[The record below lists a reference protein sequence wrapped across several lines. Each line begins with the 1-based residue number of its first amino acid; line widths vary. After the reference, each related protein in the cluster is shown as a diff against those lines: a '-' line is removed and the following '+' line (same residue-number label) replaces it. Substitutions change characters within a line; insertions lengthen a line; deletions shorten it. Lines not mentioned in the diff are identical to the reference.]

1 MALPSIETETNA
13 VDQTQTAIDKL
24 GKSIMEK
31 ASMSIQGA
39 TKAIIPNIPKMINEL
54 TMDLE
59 KGPINSFT
67 KVIVK
72 LEKMVESLG
81 LDLRSY
87 NEDLADMLQQREKK
101 AVESEKTVADLRQQ
115 NIIARVNKETK
126 EVEVLTRSQ
135 IRIEEKLMKK
145 QTDRIAVLQKSI
157 EKDRRAIQDK
167 DKLSNQEKNVV
178 RKRIVANTEALTNL
192 EAKRDETAGTL
203 NTTADT
209 GRAKPL
215 PMFVEQLKDA
225 FMEPFAAIS
234 ESFNM
239 LKETGKGSAE
249 LVNFLTGGIF
259 LKAFKGLTRGIKA
272 IGGFFTLARLALVA
286 KFALIIGAITFV
298 ATKIK
303 SIVGFFQ
310 KIIDWFRNS
319 YVGKLLGLS
328 KETPEEKAEREQ
340 KSKDF
345 GLNDGMELLDDH
357 YKQDIPKAEMKSM
370 DNTDATDIAPQGEGN
385 EVKEKVKSFFRSLL
399 EKASNVK
406 DKAVEFASLNK
417 EKATGGTVVINNA
430 PTTVSQNQSGTVVS
444 GYVDNKQDDT
454 IINTSS
460 NNWRDI

>member
-13 VDQTQTAIDKL
+13 VDQTQSAIDKL

-87 NEDLADMLQQREKK
+87 NEDLADMLQQREQK

-157 EKDRRAIQDK
+157 EKDRRALQEK

-178 RKRIVANTEALTNL
+178 RKRIVANTEALTKL
-192 EAKRDETAGTL
+192 EGQRDERASTL

-209 GRAKPL
+209 GRSKPL

-225 FMEPFAAIS
+225 FMEPFAAIR

-249 LVNFLTGGIF
+249 LVNFLTGGLF
-259 LKAFKGLTRGIKA
+259 LKAFKGLTRGVKA
-272 IGGFFTLARLALVA
+272 IGAFFTLARLALA
-286 KFALIIGAITFV
+286 GKFALIIGAITFV

-340 KSKDF
+340 KSENF

-370 DNTDATDIAPQGEGN
+370 ENTDATDIVPKN
-385 EVKEKVKSFFRSLL
+385 ENESKVKSFFKNLF
-399 EKASNVK
+399 EKATNMK
-406 DKAVEFASLNK
+406 DKAVEFAGLNK
-417 EKATGGTVVINNA
+417 DGALNNQTVVINNA

-460 NNWRDI
+460 NNWRDV

>member
-13 VDQTQTAIDKL
+13 VDQTQSAIDKL

-87 NEDLADMLQQREKK
+87 NEDLADMLQQREQK

-145 QTDRIAVLQKSI
+145 QTDRIAVLQKSL
-157 EKDRRAIQDK
+157 EKDRRALQEK

-319 YVGKLLGLS
+319 RIGKLLGLS
-328 KETPEEKAEREQ
+328 KETPEEKAEREY
-340 KSKDF
+340 KSEQF

-357 YKQDIPKAEMKSM
+357 YKDVPKAEMKSM
-370 DNTDATDIAPQGEGN
+370 DNTDSTEIAPQGDN

-406 DKAVEFASLNK
+406 DKAIEFASLNK
-417 EKATGGTVVINNA
+417 DKATGGTVVINNA

>member
-13 VDQTQTAIDKL
+13 VDQTQSAIDKL

-87 NEDLADMLQQREKK
+87 NEDLADMLQQREQK

-178 RKRIVANTEALTNL
+178 RKRIVANTEALTKL
-192 EAKRDETAGTL
+192 EGQRDETAGTL

-209 GRAKPL
+209 GRSKPL

-225 FMEPFAAIS
+225 FMEPFSAIS

-259 LKAFKGLTRGIKA
+259 LKAFKGLTRGLKA

-319 YVGKLLGLS
+319 RIGKLLGLS
-328 KETPEEKAEREQ
+328 KETPEEKAEREY
-340 KSKDF
+340 KSEQF

-357 YKQDIPKAEMKSM
+357 YKDVPKAEMKSM
-370 DNTDATDIAPQGEGN
+370 ENTDSTEIAPQGDN

>member
-13 VDQTQTAIDKL
+13 VDQTQSAIDKL

-87 NEDLADMLQQREKK
+87 NEDLADMLQQREQK

-145 QTDRIAVLQKSI
+145 QTDRIAVLQKSL
-157 EKDRRAIQDK
+157 EKDRRALQEK

-319 YVGKLLGLS
+319 RIGKLLGLS
-328 KETPEEKAEREQ
+328 KETPEEKAEREY
-340 KSKDF
+340 KSEQF

-357 YKQDIPKAEMKSM
+357 YKDVPKAEMKSM
-370 DNTDATDIAPQGEGN
+370 DNTDSTEIAPQGDN

>member
-13 VDQTQTAIDKL
+13 VDQTQSAIDKL

-87 NEDLADMLQQREKK
+87 NEDLADMLQQREQK

-157 EKDRRAIQDK
+157 EKDRRALQEK

-178 RKRIVANTEALTNL
+178 RKRIVANTEALTKL
-192 EAKRDETAGTL
+192 EGQRDETAGTL

-225 FMEPFAAIS
+225 FMEPFAAIR

-249 LVNFLTGGIF
+249 LVNFLTGGLF
-259 LKAFKGLTRGIKA
+259 LKAFKGLTTGVKA
-272 IGGFFTLARLALVA
+272 IGSFFTLARLALVG

-319 YVGKLLGLS
+319 RIGKLLGLS
-328 KETPEEKAEREQ
+328 KETPEEKAEREY
-340 KSKDF
+340 KSEQF

-370 DNTDATDIAPQGEGN
+370 ENTDATDIVPQN
-385 EVKEKVKSFFRSLL
+385 ENESKVKSFFKNLFQ
-399 EKASNVK
+399 KATDMK

-417 EKATGGTVVINNA
+417 DGALNNQTVVINNA

>member
-13 VDQTQTAIDKL
+13 VDQTQSAIDKL

-87 NEDLADMLQQREKK
+87 NEDLADMLQQREQK

-157 EKDRRAIQDK
+157 EKDRRALQEK

-225 FMEPFAAIS
+225 FMEPFAAIR

-259 LKAFKGLTRGIKA
+259 LKAFKGLTKGVKA
-272 IGGFFTLARLALVA
+272 IGAFFTLARLALA
-286 KFALIIGAITFV
+286 GKFALIIGAITFV

-340 KSKDF
+340 KSENF

-370 DNTDATDIAPQGEGN
+370 ENTDATDIVPRN
-385 EVKEKVKSFFRSLL
+385 ENESKVKSFFKNLF
-399 EKASNVK
+399 EKATNMK
-406 DKAVEFASLNK
+406 DKAVEFAGLNK
-417 EKATGGTVVINNA
+417 DGALNNQTVVINNA

-460 NNWRDI
+460 NNWRDV

>member
-13 VDQTQTAIDKL
+13 VDQTQSAIDKL

-87 NEDLADMLQQREKK
+87 NEDLADMLQQREQK

-145 QTDRIAVLQKSI
+145 QTDRIAVLQKSL
-157 EKDRRAIQDK
+157 EKDRRALQEK

-319 YVGKLLGLS
+319 RIGKLLGLS
-328 KETPEEKAEREQ
+328 KETPEEKAEREY
-340 KSKDF
+340 KSEQF

-357 YKQDIPKAEMKSM
+357 YKDVPKAEMKSM
-370 DNTDATDIAPQGEGN
+370 DNTDSTEIAPQGDN

-399 EKASNVK
+399 EKASNMK

-417 EKATGGTVVINNA
+417 DKATGGTVVINNA